1 MVVSFFG
8 QNSLGEFLRFRDL
21 DWLGSFM
28 LSKKASY
35 PEEG

>member
-8 QNSLGEFLRFRDL
+8 QNSLGEFLRFLDL
-21 DWLGSFM
+21 DRLGSFTV
-28 LSKKASY
+28 SKKASY